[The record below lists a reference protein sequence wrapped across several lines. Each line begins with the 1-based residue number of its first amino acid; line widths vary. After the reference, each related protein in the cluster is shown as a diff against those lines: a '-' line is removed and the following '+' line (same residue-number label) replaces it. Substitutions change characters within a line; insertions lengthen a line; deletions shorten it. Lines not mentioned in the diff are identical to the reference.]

1 MKYPTVLEI
10 KTISKIFIEKTI
22 MNLTEIATGKKM
34 KDKPF
39 KIIITESQM
48 KVLGA
53 SVIQEME
60 NRTLTKTYLLKKERI
75 NEKK

>member
-1 MKYPTVLEI
+1 MKYHTVLEI

-22 MNLTEIATGKKM
+22 MNLKEIATGKKM

-39 KIIITESQM
+39 KIIITQSQM
-48 KVLGA
+48 KVLGE
-53 SVIQEME
+53 SIIEEME
-60 NRTLTKTYLLKKERI
+60 NKTLPKTYLLKKERI

>member
-22 MNLTEIATGKKM
+22 MNLTEIAAGKKT

-39 KIIITESQM
+39 KIIITQSQM
-48 KVLGA
+48 KVLGE
-53 SVIQEME
+53 SVIEEME
-60 NRTLTKTYLLKKERI
+60 NKTLPKTYLLKKERP

>member
-22 MNLTEIATGKKM
+22 MKLTEIATEKKL

-39 KIIITESQM
+39 KIIITQSQM
-48 KVLGA
+48 KVLGE
-53 SVIQEME
+53 SVIEEME
-60 NRTLTKTYLLKKERI
+60 NKTLPKTYLLKKERI